1 MDVPAAHVAGFKLEN
16 HHHACALFSSR
27 DEEYAALS
35 PFIREAIDGRERMI
49 VLSDSDEFPE
59 HRGQMSRRGIDV
71 EAAEREGYLDL
82 IGWNDAYLQEDRFD
96 VDRMLGLV
104 DRLCVQTAEVGFPRA
119 RFIGHMEWALLDRP
133 GVDQLIDY
141 ECKVTDVLSKHQQPA
156 VCVYDVTRFDAAT
169 VVDILRTHP
178 IVIMNGVAQENPFF
192 LPPAE
197 FLASRR
203 PHALE
208 PAVA

>member
-1 MDVPAAHVAGFKLEN
+1 MEIPVAHVAGFALESQ
-16 HHHACALFSSR
+16 HHACGLFSSR
-27 DEEYAALS
+27 DEEYSALA
-35 PFIREAIDGRERMI
+35 PFIREAIEGRERMI
-49 VLSDSDEFPE
+49 ILSDDGEFPD
-59 HRGQMSRRGIDV
+59 HRRQMSRRGIDV
-71 EAAEREGYLDL
+71 EAAERNGYLDL
-82 IGWNDAYLQEDRFD
+82 IGWNDAYLLDEHFD
-96 VDRMLGLV
+96 VNRMLSLV
-104 DRLCVQTAEVGFPRA
+104 DRLCVQTTEVGYPRA

-141 ECKVTDVLSKHQQPA
+141 ECRVTDVLSKHRQPA

-203 PHALE
+203 PDARE
-208 PAVA
+208 PALV